1 MTKPNTKSQPKQEW
15 ENTCVQISH
24 LLIKELVDEPFML
37 TGVEDNFFGQGPA
50 IINQCFYAS
59 VVYLKDCILVFH
71 NEAGGMCPIEKD
83 YFHKKYSSLDS
94 VGISFNDLFD
104 SLKSKINT

>member
-1 MTKPNTKSQPKQEW
+1 MTRSNTASQPKEEW

-24 LLIKELVDEPFML
+24 LLIKELVEEPYML
-37 TGVEDNFFGQGPA
+37 TGVEENFYGQGPA

-71 NEAGGMCPIEKD
+71 NEAGGMCPIDKD

-94 VGISFNDLFD
+94 AGISFD
-104 SLKSKINT
+104 SLFSDLKNQIKP